1 MVGFHASPATPRRP
15 PRPGR
20 RALESGSAACEG
32 RWGPK
37 TCTSWGRAAVTPRW
51 SPRASS
57 ARRTAGSVHP
67 PRECGP
73 RSPGALGAQIAW
85 RGRPLPPARGAA
97 GTFPEGGLGRCRGN
111 HRVRVPAPL
120 PAFRKFALRRHFT
133 LGEHLRLHLFAPT
146 ANGKKSGDGRFNE
159 KGRKVGI
166 TAVSG
171 APRSVC
177 PAGSARSGR
186 RRGWAC
192 CAP

>member
-1 MVGFHASPATPRRP
+1 MALQPVRGGGGPKPVPAGEELLSPRGGA
-15 PRPGR
+15 PGR
-20 RALESGSAACEG
+20 RLHAG
-32 RWGPK
+32 RRAP
-37 TCTSWGRAAVTPRW
+37 CTRRVSVARAAQGPW
-51 SPRASS
+51 A
-57 ARRTAGSVHP
+57 
-67 PRECGP
+67 P
-73 RSPGALGAQIAW
+73 RSPGAGALCRQPGAPQAPS
-85 RGRPLPPARGAA
+85 RKGASVAAEETTGCGSPP
-97 GTFPEGGLGRCRGN
+97 
-111 HRVRVPAPL
+111 PL